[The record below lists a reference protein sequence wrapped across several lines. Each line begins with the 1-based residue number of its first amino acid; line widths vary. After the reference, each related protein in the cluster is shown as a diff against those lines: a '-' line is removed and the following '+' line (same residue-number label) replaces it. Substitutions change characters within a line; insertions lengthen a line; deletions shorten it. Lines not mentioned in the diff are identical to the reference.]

1 MKETYLWEENI
12 KIKSFPKLNNNI
24 ETDVLIIGG
33 GITGIL
39 CAYELKKRN
48 IKYVL
53 VEKDKIGNSTTKKTT
68 AFITAQHETLYQDLI
83 ANFGKDV
90 AKQYL
95 DINLKAIKWYEE
107 LATKYSFD
115 FRKCN
120 STLYSQRDT
129 NVILKE
135 KEALETLGYKATLI
149 DKLPINLPINI
160 GISFENQ
167 AQLHPLKLISEI
179 SKELNIYED
188 SKVSKLKSNV
198 AYVNNYKINFKNV
211 IIATHYPFKN
221 ISGFYFTKLTQRRSY
236 VVSIKNQQIDGTY
249 CCIDDDGLYFR
260 SFEEFL
266 IIGGN
271 DRDTKNDVHTKFTD
285 KVKDLNFID
294 INHSWS
300 GQDCTTLDGI
310 PYIGRLDRFN
320 QNYYVATG
328 FNLWGFTWAMA
339 SSFILADLI
348 ENKNSYEFV
357 SPQRSMNKKALLA
370 NLKTSLKNLVTLK
383 TPRCKHLGC
392 SLKYNEIE
400 GVFECP
406 CHGSRYDINGNILD
420 GPTKRN
426 LK

>member
-68 AFITAQHETLYQDLI
+68 AFITAQHEILYQDLI

-179 SKELNIYED
+179 SKEL
-188 SKVSKLKSNV
+188 
-198 AYVNNYKINFKNV
+198 FPFGG
-211 IIATHYPFKN
+211 AT
-221 ISGFYFTKLTQRRSY
+221 GGGLTMMPQA
-236 VVSIKNQQIDGTY
+236 
-249 CCIDDDGLYFR
+249 
-260 SFEEFL
+260 L
-266 IIGGN
+266 IIIKDNKIQLMNIDKDN
-271 DRDTKNDVHTKFTD
+271 DILPKMFDTIKE
-285 KVKDLNFID
+285 I
-294 INHSWS
+294 I
-300 GQDCTTLDGI
+300 
-310 PYIGRLDRFN
+310 
-320 QNYYVATG
+320 
-328 FNLWGFTWAMA
+328 
-339 SSFILADLI
+339 
-348 ENKNSYEFV
+348 
-357 SPQRSMNKKALLA
+357 KK
-370 NLKTSLKNLVTLK
+370 
-383 TPRCKHLGC
+383 
-392 SLKYNEIE
+392 
-400 GVFECP
+400 
-406 CHGSRYDINGNILD
+406 
-420 GPTKRN
+420 
-426 LK
+426 